1 MIEYRDYRDGRD
13 WTGQVREC
21 AAGERPRIQAITIG
35 DLIENSGLSKL
46 SLLKMDIAHETAG
59 R

>member
-1 MIEYRDYRDGRD
+1 MIEHRGYRDYRD
-13 WTGQVREC
+13 WTRQVREW
-21 AAGERPRIQAITIG
+21 AAGERPHIQAITID